1 MLVEVHILQNFAPSN
16 LNRDDTNSP
25 KDCTFG
31 GFRRAR
37 ISSQCLKRSIRRS
50 PAFVEAVE
58 GRVGVRTKLVHDRL
72 ADLLVEKGRERSEA
86 TPRVKRALEAVGF
99 KWDES
104 HTAVLLFV
112 DDGELKAWAD
122 VLHEHWDALGGS
134 DEPAATEEEEKEPQ
148 KAKKRKSTKE
158 KKAEAAGK
166 VPSDVLKKLKDVMAS
181 RERSG
186 VDIALF
192 GRMVA
197 EHTRMNVDAACQVAH
212 AVSTHAVDLEMD
224 FYTAVDDLQP
234 KEDTGA
240 GMMGVV
246 EFNSACFYRYAV
258 IDLDQLVDNLGGTRG
273 VARAAVLGFLK
284 AAVKAIP
291 TGKQNSFAAQNP
303 PDWVRVEVRRSPRSL
318 VNAFAAPIR
327 VNPGKPD
334 LVEQSIAAAQQYASK
349 LDSVFDDSDVRYV
362 GTTTTKPDLC
372 DSAVAFSRLLE
383 QTEAALVALET

>member
-1 MLVEVHILQNFAPSN
+1 MLVELHILQNFAPSN

-37 ISSQCLKRSIRRS
+37 ISSQCIKRAIRTEPS
-50 PAFVEAVE
+50 FSTSVE
-58 GRVGVRTKLVHDRL
+58 GKVGVRTKRVHERLTSQLVD
-72 ADLLVEKGRERSEA
+72 KGRDKGEALER
-86 TPRVKRALEAVGF
+86 TRRALEAVGF

-112 DDGELKAWAD
+112 DDGELEAWAK
-122 VLHEHWDALGGS
+122 VLDEHWDNLAGTVEKAEADTGG
-134 DEPAATEEEEKEPQ
+134 
-148 KAKKRKSTKE
+148 KKTKKKTTKE
-158 KKAEAAGK
+158 KKQAAAEQ
-166 VPSDVLKKLKDVMAS
+166 VPPETLKALKEAMAS
-181 RERSG
+181 ANLEA

-212 AVSTHAVDLEMD
+212 AISTHAVELEMD

-258 IDLDQLVDNLGGTRG
+258 IDLEQLKKNLQGAKGLSHT
-273 VARAAVLGFLK
+273 AAVAFLK
-284 AAVKAIP
+284 SAVKAIP
-291 TGKQNSFAAQNP
+291 SGKQNSFAAQNR
-303 PDWVRVEVRRSPRSL
+303 PDWVRVELRKNAPQSL
-318 VNAFAAPIR
+318 VNAFAAPVSVKR
-327 VNPGKPD
+327 RDGD
-334 LVEQSIAAAQQYASK
+334 LVAESINKVQEYATR
-349 LDSVFDDSDVRYV
+349 LTEMFDDEDVPFVRTA
-362 GTTTTKPDLC
+362 TTRTDLC
-372 DSAVAFSRLLE
+372 KDAIPVSNLWQEVE
-383 QTEAALVALET
+383 NALRELDA